1 MMTAVGGYF
10 NGTHIV
16 PDEELGLHKGQRVVI
31 TALDFHDEEDE
42 RLEREMFLTDLERR
56 LAHSEQQAAN
66 GQVTDAEEFFKEMRE
81 RYGYDV

>member
-42 RLEREMFLTDLERR
+42 RLDREMFLTDLERR

-66 GQVTDAEEFFKEMRE
+66 GQVIDGDAALEKLSEEF
-81 RYGYDV
+81 GL

>member
-42 RLEREMFLTDLERR
+42 RLDREMFLTDLERR

-66 GQVTDAEEFFKEMRE
+66 GQVIDGDVALEKLSEEF
-81 RYGYDV
+81 GL